1 MARKKKS
8 SPKPKLDLKIGED
21 LVDEDIDSEFPD
33 PSGRGNAEGVQFDL
47 YMIRAIYFDTS
58 EEDPY
63 YVVARNE
70 EEAMM
75 TWHLLNAADLENS
88 CELTV
93 TKIQSKEA
101 AHER

>member
-1 MARKKKS
+1 MSKKKKS
-8 SPKPKLDLKIGED
+8 NPKQKLDLKIGED
-21 LVDEDIDSEFPD
+21 LVDENIDGEFPES
-33 PSGRGNAEGVQFDL
+33 SGCGNVEGIQFDL
-47 YMIRAIYFDTS
+47 YMIRATYSDTS

-63 YVVARNE
+63 YVVARHE

-93 TKIQSKEA
+93 TKIQSREA

>member
-1 MARKKKS
+1 VARKKKS

-21 LVDEDIDSEFPD
+21 LVDEDIDSEFPE
-33 PSGRGNAEGVQFDL
+33 PSGCGNGEGVQFDL
-47 YMIRAIYFDTS
+47 YMIRATYSDTS

-63 YVVARNE
+63 YVVARHE

-75 TWHLLNAADLENS
+75 TWHLLNVADLENS